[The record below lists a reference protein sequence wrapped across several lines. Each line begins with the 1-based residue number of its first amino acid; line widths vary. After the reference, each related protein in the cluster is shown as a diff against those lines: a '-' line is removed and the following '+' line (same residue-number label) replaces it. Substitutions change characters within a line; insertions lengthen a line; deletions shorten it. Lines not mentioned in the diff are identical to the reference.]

1 MVTKGALTQ
10 HVEQAQHVQQ
20 GSCARFHWHVGH
32 GYSFNPA
39 GVPVDTCEEVTERMR
54 LGKWHNNVYMNVVET
69 EVTDGR
75 ACGMRPLCVA
85 GFRLLARDAGW
96 RPPATSRFRPFQTKR
111 ALTSLQVDHAPGW
124 ARLCIKLKTSRRND
138 SVTTGLTLLWDASQ
152 RSVRLSSSAGGIST
166 SFRIVI
172 PVFKHCVS
180 WSWAWD
186 RAIAWK

>member
-1 MVTKGALTQ
+1 MIYVCINIIQIYACGFVMVHCIYHSWKTQHRYLLFSPQASKSMFSRLGYLLPIGVHPSAGTGLVSLPHDQNLLSAMVTEGALTQ

-54 LGKWHNNVYMNVVET
+54 LGKWANNVYMNVVET

-85 GFRLLARDAGW
+85 GF
-96 RPPATSRFRPFQTKR
+96 
-111 ALTSLQVDHAPGW
+111 
-124 ARLCIKLKTSRRND
+124 
-138 SVTTGLTLLWDASQ
+138 
-152 RSVRLSSSAGGIST
+152 
-166 SFRIVI
+166 
-172 PVFKHCVS
+172 
-180 WSWAWD
+180 
-186 RAIAWK
+186 